1 MTTQINQNNIQPA
14 TLAALDSSPTVTN
27 VQITDSSYVVI
38 DDTAVLTTGGYIKIT
53 GSNLVSGCQVI
64 LGSANATS
72 VTFVNSTTLNVQV
85 PAQAAGTYVVYV
97 VNPDGG
103 VAIRVNGLTYSGN
116 PTWVT
121 GSTLPDQPANT
132 AISIQL
138 EATGDAPLTY
148 IVQTGSTLP
157 SGVALSSGGLI
168 TGSVAVGVQTLYNFT
183 IEAIDAQ
190 SQESP
195 RAFTVTITVGDTY
208 WDYVTTLISANTPTT
223 SVFVD
228 DASTNNFPVTIFGD
242 TRPNNFGPYTPGYYS
257 NFFDGTGDYLSA
269 PSNSALAFPGDFTM
283 EAWVYFTTSGVA
295 CGFVSTYQPNTTYGT
310 VLGMNSSNVLVF
322 RLGVDAGGFQ
332 ATDSVAIV
340 PGVWYHVAGVRSG
353 NTMTL
358 YKNGVSVGSVG
369 SVNITSDTT
378 TAVLGRYYTNT
389 DNFYLTGYISNAR
402 IVKGTAVY
410 TANFTP
416 PTVPLTAI
424 TNTSLLTC
432 QSNRFIDNSTNNLT
446 LTANGNTSINGFDP
460 FLPNTSYSA
469 YGSTYFDGTGD
480 YLDIPSNAAF
490 AFGTGNFTIECWMF
504 NTDAGTTKRT
514 AFKFSNPLM
523 ALTTNNSIA
532 SGIGFWDGSAVRQ
545 IVFTPNV
552 WQHIA
557 IVRISGVLTIY
568 LNGVNQNSAAL
579 ATSIAA
585 SNVSIGAENT
595 QFPFLGYIS
604 DFRVTNTGV
613 YTSNFTPPTAPV
625 TAITGTQLLTC
636 QTNQPVN
643 NNVFIDNSTNNLLIT
658 RNGNATQG
666 AFSPYGENWSIYAPA
681 TFNYLTGSNAIFNI
695 SSTSVVWTY
704 ESWIMPLTANHFFAI
719 GSGGA
724 YGNSITIS
732 WSTQT
737 ANKFRVT
744 GGNGSNANPV
754 GFQTTGTYP
763 LGVWY
768 HVAVTRTSAGVY
780 TLYINGV
787 ADGTQTYNAATL
799 AGGTTFVINGVYD
812 NNGLGN
818 AGGSVYISNTRFV
831 IGTVVYTAN
840 FTPSTTPLLPIAGTN
855 LLTCAA
861 PNLVDE
867 SANRVAITRNGDV
880 SVQKFGPFA
889 STTLPTPYY
898 SGYFDGSGDYLS
910 FTGSPATTLTA
921 DLTVEAWV
929 YLNSVSVAQPI
940 LCIGDSFSNPGI
952 LFYIANDAKMA
963 IAYANA
969 RQLTGSGLLIV
980 NTWNHVAFVR
990 SGSTITA
997 YLNGISQGTITNS
1010 NTFSGTTTL
1019 IGRELYNSSVG
1030 GQFSGY
1036 ISNLRLVKGTAV
1048 YTANFTPPTAPLTA
1062 VANTSLLTCQN
1073 NTFIDNSTNNF
1084 TITAFGNTIPSTFAP
1099 FNVSYSTN
1107 QGYTPAVFG
1116 GSSYFDGTGDYIQA
1130 PTSSAFTFGT
1140 GAFTI
1145 EAWVNPSV
1153 NATQVTQWIYGNIST
1168 NSGNTQVGLGIV
1180 VNGTLQLQTW
1190 NAAIVTTSTVVPL
1203 NVWTHVAASFDGTTY
1218 RLFIN
1223 GVLSATGTTLYTFS
1237 TNGPGTIGYNGSQGS
1252 NSLFTGYISDVRV
1265 IKGQALYTSN
1275 FVPQNTPLTAIRNT
1289 VLMVNGTSAG
1299 VYDSSMINDYE
1310 TIGDAKI
1317 DTTVVKFT
1325 GTESIKFDGTGD
1337 YLLTS
1342 SSVINPNT
1350 AFGSS
1355 DFTIEFWVY
1364 LNTVASGQVLID
1376 YRPSGLN
1383 GLYPLLWL
1391 GATGTITFYTNS
1403 ADRISSGAIISTST
1417 WYHVALSRSSGSTRL
1432 FVNGTQVGSTYADT
1446 NVYLSGINRPV
1457 IAASGSNLAQGNMNG
1472 NISDL
1477 RITNGIARYTTTFTP
1492 PTSPFQTS

>member
-1 MTTQINQNNIQPA
+1 MPTQISQDNIQPA
-14 TLAALDSSPTVTN
+14 TLAILGGGLTVTN
-27 VQITDSSYVVI
+27 IQITNSGYTVI
-38 DDTAVLTTGGYIKIT
+38 DDTAVLLAGGYIKIT
-53 GSNLVSGCQVI
+53 GTNFASGCQVV
-64 LGSANATS
+64 LGSVNATS

-138 EATGDAPLTY
+138 VATGDAPLTY
-148 IVQTGSTLP
+148 AVQAGSSLP

-228 DASTNNFPVTIFGD
+228 DASTNNFPVTIAGD
-242 TRPNNFGPYTPGYYS
+242 TRPNNFSPYTPGYYS
-257 NFFDGTGDYLSA
+257 NYFDGTGDYLSV

-332 ATDSVAIV
+332 AVDSVAIV

-378 TAVLGRYYTNT
+378 TAVLGRYYTNF

-460 FLPNTSYSA
+460 FLPNISYSA

-480 YLDIPSNAAF
+480 YLSTGFLSALANIWLNDVTVECWVYFNSVASAPHVWSIGESGAIRVTLYASSATLRLYTVVNTGGDIITSPTTLVSGQWYHIAITRSGTTWTMWLNGISQGTSTSTNRPFGANEMVALGWQNFAGGAGDYLNGYMSNFRIVIGTALYTANFAPPVAPLTAITNTSLLTCQTNQPVNNNVFIDNSTNNLFITRNGNATQGTFSPYGENWSNYFDGTGDYLSIPANSNLALGTGDFTVEWWYYPLDSGTTRYLLDIYDNNSSGRFLVQQNTNMSIGLYGASASTRTVSTADALIKNIWNHIAICRSSGITRIFSNGVQVNTNYSDSGNYTFTSTFLYFGTQNASGTNTAFGNCTNFRIVKGTALYTTNFTPSTTPLLPIAGTSLLTCKDPNIVDDSANRFTITRTGDVSVQKFGPFAATTLPTPYYSGYFDGTGDYLDVPSNAAF

-504 NTDAGTTKRT
+504 NTETSTTKRT

-557 IVRISGVLTIY
+557 IVRISGTLTIY

-636 QTNQPVN
+636 QTN
-643 NNVFIDNSTNNLLIT
+643 
-658 RNGNATQG
+658 
-666 AFSPYGENWSIYAPA
+666 
-681 TFNYLTGSNAIFNI
+681 
-695 SSTSVVWTY
+695 
-704 ESWIMPLTANHFFAI
+704 
-719 GSGGA
+719 
-724 YGNSITIS
+724 
-732 WSTQT
+732 
-737 ANKFRVT
+737 
-744 GGNGSNANPV
+744 
-754 GFQTTGTYP
+754 
-763 LGVWY
+763 
-768 HVAVTRTSAGVY
+768 
-780 TLYINGV
+780 
-787 ADGTQTYNAATL
+787 
-799 AGGTTFVINGVYD
+799 
-812 NNGLGN
+812 
-818 AGGSVYISNTRFV
+818 
-831 IGTVVYTAN
+831 
-840 FTPSTTPLLPIAGTN
+840 
-855 LLTCAA
+855 
-861 PNLVDE
+861 
-867 SANRVAITRNGDV
+867 
-880 SVQKFGPFA
+880 
-889 STTLPTPYY
+889 
-898 SGYFDGSGDYLS
+898 
-910 FTGSPATTLTA
+910 
-921 DLTVEAWV
+921 
-929 YLNSVSVAQPI
+929 
-940 LCIGDSFSNPGI
+940 
-952 LFYIANDAKMA
+952 
-963 IAYANA
+963 
-969 RQLTGSGLLIV
+969 
-980 NTWNHVAFVR
+980 
-990 SGSTITA
+990 
-997 YLNGISQGTITNS
+997 
-1010 NTFSGTTTL
+1010 
-1019 IGRELYNSSVG
+1019 
-1030 GQFSGY
+1030 
-1036 ISNLRLVKGTAV
+1036 
-1048 YTANFTPPTAPLTA
+1048 
-1062 VANTSLLTCQN
+1062 
-1073 NTFIDNSTNNF
+1073 TFIDNSTNNF
-1084 TITAFGNTIPSTFAP
+1084 AITAAGNTTPSTFAP
-1099 FNVSYSTN
+1099 FNVTYSTL
-1107 QGYTPAVFG
+1107 QSYTPAVFG
-1116 GSSYFDGTGDYIQA
+1116 GSSYFDGTGDNL
-1130 PTSSAFTFGT
+1130 
-1140 GAFTI
+1140 
-1145 EAWVNPSV
+1145 E
-1153 NATQVTQWIYGNIST
+1153 TQNLVVLTPST
-1168 NSGNTQVGLGIV
+1168 NFTAECWVYNFGFSGSQYGRGIFSFFDATANERILVRLVSTGNQVNLYANIAGGQPFGV
-1180 VNGTLQLQTW
+1180 SGTNSTLT
-1190 NAAIVTTSTVVPL
+1190 AAPMA
-1203 NVWTHVAASFDGTTY
+1203 WTHVALVRQGSSFIVY
-1218 RLFIN
+1218 LN
-1223 GVLSATGTTLYTFS
+1223 GVSAITGTSAANFGNLRRIR
-1237 TNGPGTIGYNGSQGS
+1237 IGGSSDGS
-1252 NSLFTGYISDVRV
+1252 VPDFNGYISDFRYVN
-1265 IKGQALYTSN
+1265 GTALYTSQ
-1275 FVPQNTPLTAIRNT
+1275 FVPQNSPVTAVRNT
-1289 VLMVNGTSAG
+1289 ALLVNGTSAG
-1299 VYDSSMINDYE
+1299 VYDSSGMNNYE
-1310 TIGDAKI
+1310 TVGDAKI

-1325 GTESIKFDGTGD
+1325 GTESVRFDGNGDSLTYIGGPSINFGTG
-1337 YLLTS
+1337 
-1342 SSVINPNT
+1342 
-1350 AFGSS
+1350 
-1355 DFTIEFWVY
+1355 DFTIELWVNMA
-1364 LNTVASGQVLID
+1364 NTGTFSSFLRPDDAGSVASIGYDWSNNQLKFDARNAVILNVTTTAVVANTWTHIAVTRSGTSLI
-1376 YRPSGLN
+1376 
-1383 GLYPLLWL
+1383 
-1391 GATGTITFYTNS
+1391 
-1403 ADRISSGAIISTST
+1403 
-1417 WYHVALSRSSGSTRL
+1417 L
-1432 FVNGTQVGSTYADT
+1432 FVNGTQVGSTT
-1446 NVYLSGINRPV
+1446 NSTNFASATGLIYIGGSSFS
-1457 IAASGSNLAQGNMNG
+1457 AAHSVNG
-1472 NISDL
+1472 YISDF
-1477 RITNGIARYTTTFTP
+1477 RITRGVARYTTTFTP
-1492 PTSPFQTS
+1492 PTSPFITY